1 MRGEYLLVLLGSLG
15 SVALLDRAARLGVLR
30 QWRRLLV
37 TLAPATALIL
47 LWDLVG
53 VERWGWASNPAV
65 LLGPYGLGGRIPLEE
80 FVFPVVV
87 GVCGLVLWELIGA
100 RLRERWPRVRR
111 GRQGREAA
119 RP

>member
-1 MRGEYLLVLLGSLG
+1 MRGEYLLVLLGSLA
-15 SVALLDRAARLGVLR
+15 SVVLLDRAARLGVLR

-80 FVFPVVV
+80 FLFPVVV
-87 GVCGLVLWELIGA
+87 GICGLVLWELIGA
-100 RLRERWPRVRR
+100 RLRERRPSVRR
-111 GRQGREAA
+111 GRQGREAV